1 MIKFQYGKRMFLC
14 LLVHPS
20 SLLVEN
26 YHPAN
31 GATWWWQHL
40 ELGCFSSAE
49 TGNLVRVARKTNEG
63 KDRAVLEEKMLSK
76 RLETGLEVP
85 LLVKQQT

>member
-1 MIKFQYGKRMFLC
+1 MGQHGGGNISNWVAFL
-14 LLVHPS
+14 L
-20 SLLVEN
+20 
-26 YHPAN
+26 
-31 GATWWWQHL
+31 QR
-40 ELGCFSSAE
+40 
-49 TGNLVRVARKTNEG
+49 GNLVRVARKTNEG